1 MCTFAVQ
8 FRNEEANILG
18 YGVMVT
24 LQILVLSFLVRVR
37 VSQLSSGCIASI
49 HPVFLCPESL
59 SGRART
65 GETGAVEAWW
75 RGSRNSV
82 GIGK

>member
-24 LQILVLSFLVRVR
+24 PQILVLSFLVRVR
-37 VSQLSSGCIASI
+37 VSQLSSGCIEAM

-65 GETGAVEAWW
+65 AETGSVEAWW
-75 RGSRNSV
+75 RCADGRLY
-82 GIGK
+82 